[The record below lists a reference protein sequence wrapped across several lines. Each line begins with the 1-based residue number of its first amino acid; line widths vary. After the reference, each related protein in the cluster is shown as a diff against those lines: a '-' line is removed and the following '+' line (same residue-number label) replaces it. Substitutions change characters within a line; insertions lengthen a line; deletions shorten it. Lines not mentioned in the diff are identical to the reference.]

1 MFTRIEKAK
10 ARRAAAMLAIAAM
23 SLGVIP
29 GAARAQNPAPER
41 KMNPRAALDAGF
53 TYQGQLRRD
62 GQPFAGICDMQ
73 FGLWDADSGGSQVG
87 GAQTLGGV
95 TVTGGLFTV
104 RLNDAGQFGANPFT
118 GDGRWLEAS
127 VRCGS
132 DADYTTLSPRTA
144 LNAAPYAL
152 GLRPGAIISGTDPL
166 GLQINMPNGNALAGY
181 THANGYAAIYGGDLS
196 PSGGFGVAG
205 VGVSGPGVF
214 AQSTYS
220 AALVAKSNYGT
231 GAIVNSA
238 LDAGMR
244 VSAGYEGIIVESN
257 GCGLC
262 VKSTQI
268 GVEAVSRVSR
278 GVAGY
283 GGPGWQGVAGYNSNP
298 NSIGVMGYV
307 TASGS
312 TGVWGQSSSAI
323 GVYGQGG
330 TYAGYFAGDAHV
342 TGNLTKGG
350 GSFKID
356 HPLDPANK
364 YLYHSF
370 VESPDMMNVYNGN
383 ITTDANGFAV
393 VELPDWFE
401 ALNKDF
407 RYQLTVVGQ
416 FAQAIVAREIEE
428 NAFTIQ
434 TDKPTVKVSWQ
445 VTGIRKD
452 PYANTHRI
460 PVEED
465 KSPEE
470 RGRYLHPDAYGL
482 PASKGVNPGPAPA
495 LPADAGRR

>member
-10 ARRAAAMLAIAAM
+10 ARRAAAMLAVAAI
-23 SLGVIP
+23 SLGLVSR
-29 GAARAQNPAPER
+29 AAQAQSPAPGR
-41 KMNPRAALDAGF
+41 LSPHGGLDASF
-53 TYQGQLRRD
+53 TYQGQLRKN
-62 GQPFAGICDMQ
+62 GQPFAGVCDMQ
-73 FGLWDADSGGSQVG
+73 FGLWDAESGGIQVG
-87 GAQTLGGV
+87 GAQTLNGV

-104 RLNDAGQFGANPFT
+104 RLNDSGQFGASAFT
-118 GDGRWLEAS
+118 GDGRWLEVS
-127 VRCGS
+127 VMCGG
-132 DADYTTLSPRTA
+132 DADYTPLSPRTA
-144 LNAAPYAL
+144 LSATPYAL

-166 GLQINMPNGNALAGY
+166 GLQINTPNGNALVGY
-181 THANGYAAIYGGDLS
+181 TRANGYAAIFGGDSS

-205 VGVSGPGVF
+205 VGVSGPGIF

-220 AALVAKSNYGT
+220 AALVANSTYGT

-238 LDAGMR
+238 LNAGMR

-257 GCGLC
+257 WCGLC

-268 GVEAVSRVSR
+268 GVEAVSRVST
-278 GVAGY
+278 GIAGY

-298 NSIGVMGYV
+298 NSIGVMGQV

-330 TYAGYFAGDAHV
+330 TYAGYFAGNALV
-342 TGNLTKGG
+342 TGNLSKGG

-370 VESPDMMNVYNGN
+370 VESPDMMNIYNGN
-383 ITTDANGFAV
+383 ITTDEKGFAV

-416 FAQAIVAREIEE
+416 FAQAIVAKEIEK
-428 NAFTIQ
+428 NAVTIQ
-434 TDKPTVKVSWQ
+434 TDKPNVKVSWQ

-452 PYANTHRI
+452 PYANAHRI

-470 RGRYLHPDAYGL
+470 RGMYLHPDAYGL
-482 PASKGVNPGPAPA
+482 PTPKGMNPAPA
-495 LPADAGRR
+495 RAPLADGGR